1 MVSILRRRDDE
12 AMHTRRVIGATLI
25 ALGVGIATN
34 AVLGP
39 LMVGVIRIRES
50 PAMETQLLG
59 GELISLFLAA
69 PLAIAAGVAWWQ
81 GRRLAPFLAAGPSA
95 YALYT
100 YVQFVLV
107 PDYTRYPGNN
117 ERYFFLYLSLV
128 IAGWTTLLASVRA
141 IARQAPSIDVRLA
154 RTMGITMLVV
164 GSSFALAWV
173 GSIARVSSPPFPA
186 EYLEHPTAF
195 WLIRLMDLGFVIPV
209 SLATGWLLVRGSE
222 SAGRWAYGFI
232 GMQTLLTCAVA
243 GMAIRMALRDDPA
256 VTAPLLIVSTTGAA
270 VFLALYV
277 LALRNAAV
285 GVQAGMGGSETP
297 AASAGRSV
305 AGA

>member
-1 MVSILRRRDDE
+1 MRNRRI
-12 AMHTRRVIGATLI
+12 VGATLI
-25 ALGVGIATN
+25 ALGAAIASN

-39 LMVGVIRIRES
+39 LVLGVIRIHES

-59 GELISLFLAA
+59 GELTSLFIAA
-69 PLAIAAGVAWWQ
+69 PLAIAAGIAWWR
-81 GRRLAPFLAAGPSA
+81 GDRLAPFLAAGPSA

-107 PDYTRYPGNN
+107 PDYSRYPGNN
-117 ERYFFLYLSLV
+117 ENYFFLYLSLV
-128 IAGWTTLLASVRA
+128 IAGWTMLLAACRA
-141 IARQAPSIDVRLA
+141 IAAGAPRIDTRLA
-154 RTMGITMLVV
+154 RTTGAAMLAV

-173 GSIARVSSPPFPA
+173 GSIVRLSNPPLPT

-195 WLIRLMDLGFVIPV
+195 WLIRLMDLGFVIPA
-209 SLATGWLLVRGSE
+209 SLTTGWLLVRGAE

-256 VTAPLLIVSTTGAA
+256 VTTPLLVVSTTGAG
-270 VFLALYV
+270 VFLVLYV
-277 LALRNAAV
+277 LALRNAA
-285 GVQAGMGGSETP
+285 A
-297 AASAGRSV
+297 
-305 AGA
+305 